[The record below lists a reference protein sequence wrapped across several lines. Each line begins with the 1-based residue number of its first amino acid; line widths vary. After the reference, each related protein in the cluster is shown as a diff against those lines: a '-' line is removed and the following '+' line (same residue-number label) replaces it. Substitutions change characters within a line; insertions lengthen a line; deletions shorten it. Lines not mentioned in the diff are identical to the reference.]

1 MTQTILVPE
10 FIAVSLAIV
19 VYLFGAAMTHR
30 VKILE
35 NFNIPEPVTGGLAA
49 AIVTLV
55 LYQVFDIEIT
65 FSLESRDFLLVM
77 FFTGIGLN
85 ARLSDLVRG
94 GMPLVFLLILTIVFL
109 FLQNTVG
116 LLATILFDLPKEMSI
131 LFGSAA
137 LIGGHGTAIAW
148 SPEVARLTG
157 MEGLEE
163 LGVATATLGLVVAA
177 LIGGPIAKILIE
189 GKGLT
194 PARENEEQSVGI
206 AYDDAAKRN
215 ITHVTLMEVILVM
228 NISILL
234 GYGLHETIAAAGIML
249 PVFVPCLLMGIVVG
263 NVKPLLFPKAPTV
276 SRTPTLAMISEFT
289 LGLFLA
295 MSLMSLKL
303 WELAG
308 MGTTLTFVLVAQAA
322 VAMVFILF
330 VLFPVMGRNYR
341 AAVLGA
347 GFGGFALGATPTAIA
362 NMSAVTKNY
371 GPSPVA
377 FVILP
382 LVSAFFVDI
391 ANAIVIQIFLSF

>member
-1 MTQTILVPE
+1 MTEVIVVPE

-19 VYLFGAAMTHR
+19 VYLIGAKLTHR
-30 VKILE
+30 VSVLRE
-35 NFNIPEPVTGGLAA
+35 FNIPEPVTGGLAA
-49 AIVTLV
+49 AFITFALF
-55 LYQVFDIEIT
+55 YFFDLEIT
-65 FSLESRDFLLVM
+65 FELNSRDFLLVI

-94 GMPLVFLLILTIVFL
+94 GLPLLLLLILTVVFL
-109 FLQNTVG
+109 FLQNGVG
-116 LLATILFDLPKEMSI
+116 LIATILFDLPKEMSI

-148 SPEVARLTG
+148 APEVERLTG
-157 MEGLEE
+157 NSGLEE

-189 GKGLT
+189 GKNLS
-194 PARENEEQSVGI
+194 PDRADEEQTVGLS
-206 AYDDAAKRN
+206 YKDTEVEN
-215 ITHVTLMEVILVM
+215 ITHVTLMQVLLFINVA
-228 NISILL
+228 ILL
-234 GYGLHETIAAAGIML
+234 GYGLYSIIAAAGILL

-263 NVKPLLFPKAPTV
+263 NVKPLLLPNSAPV
-276 SRTPTLAMISEFT
+276 SRTPTLAMVSDFA

-308 MGTTLTFVLVAQAA
+308 MGATLAFVLVAQAV
-322 VAMVFILF
+322 VAMLFILF

-391 ANAIVIQIFLSF
+391 ANAVVIQIFLSF